1 MTAHDSV
8 GVYGPSFAVQLRV
21 VTGRGER
28 TLEKADFD
36 LVIINEA
43 DNRQVRMT
51 KEEYFR
57 LALRVR
63 VNHLCNGQ
71 VRFFHEGKPVSTL
84 KALKSDQ

>member
-1 MTAHDSV
+1 M
-8 GVYGPSFAVQLRV
+8 
-21 VTGRGER
+21 
-28 TLEKADFD
+28 EKADFD
-36 LVIINEA
+36 VAVITEA

-71 VRFFHEGKPVSTL
+71 VRFFLQGNPVSTL
-84 KALKSDQ
+84 KVLKSDQ